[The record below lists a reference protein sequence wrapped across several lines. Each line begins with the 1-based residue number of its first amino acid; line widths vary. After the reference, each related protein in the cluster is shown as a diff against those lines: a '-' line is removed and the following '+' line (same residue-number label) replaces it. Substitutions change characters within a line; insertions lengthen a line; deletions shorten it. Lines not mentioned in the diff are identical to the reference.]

1 MGLEISAGREGCG
14 LRFLRRNHARAAPTM
29 TAAITPTAMPALA
42 APVRPAAASVSSSFS
57 LSSFVAPLVG
67 AEVDVED
74 EDEDEDKDELN
85 DVDEEVTEEVVEV
98 DWVSEV
104 ADSAVVDP
112 GATVLE
118 VSAGA
123 EDSAGCD
130 VVEGGAEVVS
140 GACEVVTGG
149 AEEDDG
155 AGGSL
160 DGGGADDSGAAGADD
175 CASAGGE
182 KPAQNSPERKVWT
195 ASGLPPQGC
204 AQSRTPLWKSA
215 LGQRQALSSAFVQ
228 PNVVKVARS

>member
-1 MGLEISAGREGCG
+1 MGLEISAGWEGCG

-29 TAAITPTAMPALA
+29 AAAITPTAIPALA
-42 APVRPAAASVSSSFS
+42 APVRPAAASVLSSFS
-57 LSSFVAPLVG
+57 LSSFVAPFVG

-74 EDEDEDKDELN
+74 DNEDDKDELN
-85 DVDEEVTEEVVEV
+85 EVDEEGIEEVVEV
-98 DWVSEV
+98 DWASEV
-104 ADSAVVDP
+104 AGSVVVDS
-112 GATVLE
+112 GATLLE
-118 VSAGA
+118 VSTGA
-123 EDSAGCD
+123 DDSVGCD

-140 GACEVVTGG
+140 GACEVVSGG
-149 AEEDDG
+149 AEEDDE
-155 AGGSL
+155 AGGAL
-160 DGGGADDSGAAGADD
+160 DGGGAEDTGAVGADD

-182 KPAQNSPERKVWT
+182 KPAQKSPERKVWT